1 MIKKGLFWLLG
12 VYVGVLFVG
21 AELAAVTYAWMQY
34 LDGLIEVD
42 WIRYLAHKPLCQY
55 VDRFRV
61 VGFFLLL
68 PYICKKCN
76 IRLKDLNLRFD
87 LKKYLMA
94 FCSGCGLWMLLFVA
108 CIAMVGGVVP
118 KNTQAI
124 PLWPIFFASLL
135 LAMLE
140 EIIFRGVVFEFFRKS
155 YSEIVSMGLLA
166 LLFACLHFSMCE
178 PGNAHNMFLHATQCA
193 YNSLT
198 TIFTHIQWTYFACL
212 LLLSC
217 VLLRLRLQ
225 FKSLWCSI
233 GFHQGL
239 VFVLML
245 LRKKYAF
252 THYGSRFWGAGH
264 ITDAWF
270 SVAVLFVIFMV
281 LQCCRRTNEKTI

>member
-21 AELAAVTYAWMQY
+21 AELAAVAYAWMQY
-34 LDGLIEVD
+34 LDGLLNAD

-68 PYICKKCN
+68 PYICKKCG
-76 IRLKDLNLRFD
+76 IRMKDLSLRFE
-87 LKKYLMA
+87 LKKYITA
-94 FCSGCGLWMLLFVA
+94 FCSGCSLWMLLFVV
-108 CIAMVGGVVP
+108 CIAVVGGVVP
-118 KNTQAI
+118 KNTQAV

-155 YSEIVSMGLLA
+155 YSEIVSMCLLA

-178 PGNAHNMFLHATQCA
+178 PGDAHNVFLHATQCA
-193 YNSLT
+193 YHSLT
-198 TIFTHIQWTYFACL
+198 AIFTHIQWTYFACL
-212 LLLSC
+212 FLLSC
-217 VLLRLRLQ
+217 VLLHLRLR

-245 LRKKYAF
+245 LRKKYVF
-252 THYGSRFWGAGH
+252 THYGSSFWGAGH

-270 SVAVLFVIFMV
+270 SVAVLLVIFVV
-281 LQCCRRTNEKTI
+281 LQCYRRIDEKTI